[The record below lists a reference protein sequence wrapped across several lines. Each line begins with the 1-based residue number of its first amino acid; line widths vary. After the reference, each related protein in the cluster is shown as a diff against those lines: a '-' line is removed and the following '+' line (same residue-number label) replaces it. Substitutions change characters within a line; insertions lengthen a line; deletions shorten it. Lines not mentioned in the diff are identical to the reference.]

1 MHRVGIVLAALV
13 ALTTAAFAQDWI
25 EFTDKAEMFSV
36 NLPEQP
42 KIEDVTMESEYGAML
57 TGKKYTANQRN
68 NHYYVTVWNYLD
80 AEVTDVRGSYAYLA
94 HLFRERE
101 KGSELTYDAFAQIDR
116 IEGHQLQFTRPD
128 KRRLFIA
135 IHLHK
140 SRLYVLEADVA
151 AGQPP
156 PALFQA
162 SLSILDDEGRG
173 VRYNIDAD
181 GNRTRVLRGAAGAQ

>member
-162 SLSILDDEGRG
+162 SLSILDEEGRG